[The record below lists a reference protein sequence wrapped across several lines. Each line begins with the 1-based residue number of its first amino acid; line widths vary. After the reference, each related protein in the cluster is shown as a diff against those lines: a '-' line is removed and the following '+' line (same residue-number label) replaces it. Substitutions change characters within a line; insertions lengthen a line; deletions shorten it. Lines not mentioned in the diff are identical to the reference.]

1 MKWNTSL
8 LNKSKL
14 QHLNG
19 KYKENEANEMRKVQ
33 INLTK
38 KIRNRERIMT
48 WETFNLEKVQWN
60 DTLPG
65 MKTQEKTHWD
75 KKPGN
80 VLLDRMQCIGL
91 QGLELSID
99 GFHSDVIKL

>member
-1 MKWNTSL
+1 
-8 LNKSKL
+8 
-14 QHLNG
+14 
-19 KYKENEANEMRKVQ
+19 
-33 INLTK
+33 
-38 KIRNRERIMT
+38 MT
-48 WETFNLEKVQWN
+48 WETLNLEKVQWN

-65 MKTQEKTHWD
+65 TKTQEKTHWD

-91 QGLELSID
+91 RGLELSID